1 MFIIIGF
8 VMFIIAIRVA
18 TWRITCFFYEEQ
30 MPINTPLFWKT
41 PYGDKLS
48 FIIRWAASLCA
59 AYLFMEAT
67 ADMFST
73 FVGYIA
79 CGLTFALISIASS
92 IFAGREMV
100 KEKDYLTKK

>member
-8 VMFIIAIRVA
+8 VMLIIAIRVA

-48 FIIRWAASLCA
+48 FIIRWITSFCA
-59 AYLFMEAT
+59 AFLFMEVAK
-67 ADMFST
+67 DMFST